1 MPYEDWPSGLRNRSG
16 LSSRVRTVAQPN
28 IVRDRERLEAAS
40 HEPFRGVTT
49 SAGPVAGLFDR
60 TRGTADL
67 SAVDGAARTY
77 LDALSDGQRQVTRF
91 PLDDP
96 SRRQW
101 ANPSVN
107 LLRHGLL
114 LEDLDATARDRA
126 LDVVRE
132 SLSESG
138 FQAVLNCMR
147 LNRTIGEIR
156 DEVADLNE
164 LMYWFSLYGEPAP
177 SSPWGWQLDGHHVNV
192 NCTVVDG
199 RLVTTP
205 TFLGAEPVAAFDGTF
220 VGTWALQAEQDTGSA
235 LYKSL
240 TDVQRAAA
248 TLHTDMPPD
257 LFTGAGRD
265 NYELDYQGAPFST
278 FTPRQLALALDL
290 IAVYVGRERKESAE
304 ARMVE
309 VVDHLSE
316 THFAWVGHPNP
327 DGVFYYRVHSP
338 VILIEFEHSRGI
350 MFDNDH
356 HARNHIHTIVRTP
369 NGNDYGQD
377 YLRQHHERF
386 HAGT

>member
-1 MPYEDWPSGLRNRSG
+1 MPHEDWPSGLRDRSG

-40 HEPFRGVTT
+40 REPFRGVTT
-49 SAGPVAGLFDR
+49 SAGPVTGLYDR

-77 LDALSDGQRQVTRF
+77 LEALSGGQREATRF

-101 ANPSVN
+101 ANPAVN

-114 LEDLDATARDRA
+114 LEDLDTTARDRA
-126 LDVVRE
+126 LGLVRE

-138 FQAVLNCMR
+138 FQTVLNCMR

-156 DEVADLNE
+156 DEIADLNE
-164 LMYWFSLYGEPAP
+164 LMYWFSLYGDPAP
-177 SSPWGWQLDGHHVNV
+177 GSPWAWQLDGHHVNV

-205 TFLGAEPVAAFDGTF
+205 TFLGAEPVAAFGGKF
-220 VGTWALQAEQDTGSA
+220 AGIWALQAEQDIGSA
-235 LYKSL
+235 LYASL
-240 TDVQRAAA
+240 TDAQRAAA
-248 TLHTDMPPD
+248 TLHTEMPPD

-265 NYELDYQGAPFST
+265 NYELDYQGVPFSA
-278 FTPRQLALALDL
+278 FTPSQLALAVDL
-290 IAVYVGRERKESAE
+290 IGVYVGRERKESAE
-304 ARMVE
+304 VRMAE
-309 VVDHLSE
+309 VVDHLGE

-338 VILIEFEHSRGI
+338 VILIEFEHSHGI

-377 YLRQHHERF
+377 CLRQHHERF
-386 HAGT
+386 HAGK

>member
-1 MPYEDWPSGLRNRSG
+1 MTYEDWPSGLRKRNG
-16 LSSRVRTVAQPN
+16 LSSRVRTVTQPG
-28 IVRDRERLEAAS
+28 VVQDREQLEAAS
-40 HEPFRGVTT
+40 LEPFRGVTT
-49 SAGPVAGLFDR
+49 SAGRVAGLFDQPR
-60 TRGTADL
+60 RVDL
-67 SAVDGAARTY
+67 SAVDNAARAY
-77 LDALSDGQRQVTRF
+77 LSSLTSEQQQVTRF

-101 ANPSVN
+101 ANPAVN

-114 LEDLDATARDRA
+114 LEELDATVRDRA

-156 DEVADLNE
+156 NEVDELNE
-164 LMYWFSLYGEPAP
+164 LLYWFSLYGEPAP
-177 SSPWGWQLDGHHVNV
+177 ESPWGWQLDGHHVNV

-205 TFLGAEPVAAFDGTF
+205 TFLGAEPVAAFDGKF
-220 VGTWALQAEQDTGSA
+220 AGTWALQAEQDTGSA
-235 LYKSL
+235 LYASL
-240 TDVQRAAA
+240 TQAQRAAA
-248 TLHTDMPPD
+248 TLHTEMPHD

-265 NYELDYQGAPFST
+265 NYELNYEGAAFST
-278 FTPRQLALALDL
+278 FTAQQLALATDL
-290 IAVYVGRERKESAE
+290 IGVYVGRERKDSAE
-304 ARMVE
+304 VRMAE
-309 VVDHLSE
+309 VVDRFDE
-316 THFAWVGHPNP
+316 TWFAWVGKPNP

-338 VILIEFEHSRGI
+338 VILIEFEHSHGI
-350 MFDNDH
+350 MFDNDY

-377 YLRQHHERF
+377 YLRRHHERF
-386 HAGT
+386 HAGK